1 MDGSQGTGTVRS
13 VVKPPQVA
21 MAREKRSDV
30 SYSPNVIR
38 KTAER
43 ENPWMPASGN
53 AFDESNSGTI
63 LRKEAESE
71 QESKRL
77 ESSLEDVHFLPMK
90 IKICTLA

>member
-30 SYSPNVIR
+30 SYSPNATR
-38 KTAER
+38 KTADK
-43 ENPWMPASGN
+43 ENPWMRASGN
-53 AFDESNSGTI
+53 VFDESNSGTI
-63 LRKEAESE
+63 FQKEAESE

-77 ESSLEDVHFLPMK
+77 ESSLEDVDFLFLK
-90 IKICTLA
+90 NKLCTSV